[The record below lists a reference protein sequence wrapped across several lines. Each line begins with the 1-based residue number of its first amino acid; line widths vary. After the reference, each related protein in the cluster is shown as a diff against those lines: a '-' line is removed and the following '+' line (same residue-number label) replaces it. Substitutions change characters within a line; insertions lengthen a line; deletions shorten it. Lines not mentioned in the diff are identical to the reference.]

1 MPAPFNLSLY
11 SSLINYHFNNKFNN
25 PNEPNKTNETN
36 YKFNPFDCEILFSK
50 YIKCLV
56 GQNTNCEKFHDQF
69 EKCLYLNH
77 PNKE

>member
-1 MPAPFNLSLY
+1 MAPPINLSLY
-11 SSLINYHFNNKFNN
+11 SSLMNYHFNNKFNN
-25 PNEPNKTNETN
+25 PNDPNETN
-36 YKFNPFDCEILFSK
+36 KMNNYFNHFDCDILFSK
-50 YIKCLV
+50 YMKCLV

>member
-11 SSLINYHFNNKFNN
+11 SSLMNYHSNN
-25 PNEPNKTNETN
+25 PNETNKTNETN

>member
-1 MPAPFNLSLY
+1 MPAPFNSTLY
-11 SSLINYHFNNKFNN
+11 SSLMNYHFYGKLNNQNG
-25 PNEPNKTNETN
+25 TNGTN
-36 YKFNPFDCEILFSK
+36 GTNGKSNPFDCDIMFSK

-56 GQNTNCEKFHDQF
+56 GQNTNCEKIHDQF

>member
-11 SSLINYHFNNKFNN
+11 SSLMNYHFNRKFIN
-25 PNEPNKTNETN
+25 PNETNEMN
-36 YKFNPFDCEILFSK
+36 YKFNPFDCDIIFSK
-50 YIKCLV
+50 YMKCLV
-56 GQNTNCEKFHDQF
+56 GQNINCEKIHDQF